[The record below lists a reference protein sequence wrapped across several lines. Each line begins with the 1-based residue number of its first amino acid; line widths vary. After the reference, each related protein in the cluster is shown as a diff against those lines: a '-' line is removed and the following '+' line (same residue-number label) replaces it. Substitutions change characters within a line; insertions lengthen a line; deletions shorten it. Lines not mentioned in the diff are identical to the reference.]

1 MFGLDQISWGQFI
14 RGILILL
21 SLWYFSLFML
31 FLFNNKRANQKTLFE
46 DDFAGTIQP
55 EELQAVG
62 VSSRDLPSEMV
73 PLVPFGA
80 VVLPVSFYEEIGVD
94 DGYSLGRFQ
103 NSKNPIPK
111 SVMEQIQ
118 FQQ

>member
-14 RGILILL
+14 RGILLLL
-21 SLWYFSLFML
+21 SLWYFSLIL
-31 FLFNNKRANQKTLFE
+31 FSVFNRKGKNQKTLFE

-73 PLVPFGA
+73 PLIPFGA

-94 DGYSLGRFQ
+94 DGYSLDRLQ
-103 NSKNPIPK
+103 NSKNPLPK

>member
-1 MFGLDQISWGQFI
+1 MFGIDQISWGQFT
-14 RGILILL
+14 RFVLAVLL
-21 SLWYFSLFML
+21 AWYLGLLLVYFFQK
-31 FLFNNKRANQKTLFE
+31 KRKRLPRLFE
-46 DDFAGTIQP
+46 DDFAGTIP
-55 EELQAVG
+55 SEELQAVG

-80 VVLPVSFYEEIGVD
+80 VVLPVSFYEEIAVD
-94 DGYSLGRFQ
+94 DGYSLDRLQ

>member
-1 MFGLDQISWGQFI
+1 MFGIDQISWGQFI
-14 RGILILL
+14 RGILLLL
-21 SLWYFSLFML
+21 SLWYLTLFL
-31 FLFNNKRANQKTLFE
+31 WFLFNKKRANQKTLFK
-46 DDFAGTIQP
+46 DDFAGTLQS

-94 DGYSLGRFQ
+94 DGYPLDRFQ
-103 NSKNPIPK
+103 NSKNPLPS

>member
-1 MFGLDQISWGQFI
+1 MFGLDQISWGQFV
-14 RGILILL
+14 RGILLLL
-21 SLWYFSLFML
+21 SLWYPSLFML
-31 FLFNNKRANQKTLFE
+31 FLFNKKRANQKTLFE
-46 DDFAGTIQP
+46 DDIAGTIQP

-62 VSSRDLPSEMV
+62 VSSQDFPSEMV

-94 DGYSLGRFQ
+94 DGYSLDRFR
-103 NSKNPIPK
+103 NSKNPLPS

>member
-14 RGILILL
+14 RGILLL
-21 SLWYFSLFML
+21 LTLWYFSLFLL
-31 FLFNNKRANQKTLFE
+31 FLFNKKSANQKTLFE
-46 DDFAGTIQP
+46 DDFAGAIQP

-80 VVLPVSFYEEIGVD
+80 VVLPVSFYEEIGVN
-94 DGYSLGRFQ
+94 DGYPLDRLQ
-103 NSKNPIPK
+103 NSKDPLPH